1 MDYRTCLGVAGASL
15 LAFGNVL
22 LGNIVAHAQS
32 RPVTAVAQSP
42 ADDAAT
48 KAAFEETLRK
58 PNDPAVL
65 LRYAE
70 LAVKA
75 GNLEGAIS
83 ALERLLLVE
92 ADQPRVNLELGVLYF
107 RLGSYEAARGYLKN
121 ARDSGKTTP
130 EIKQRAERMLAEVE
144 DKTSKSDWSGEL
156 LFGIRYS
163 TNANSGPSGAIRS
176 FGTTTVT
183 TPNVSSRP
191 DFNVMGAAA
200 LRHRYDLGTQDNAA
214 LETDLSLYGSRQF
227 QVSEANVVLTEVTTG
242 PRSRPFD
249 GWADDI
255 SLKPFI
261 TGRYL
266 AVQNY
271 TTYWAWGTGI
281 EVTSPISANSLVAL
295 TVLGRRREFV
305 NNPDVPN
312 NSNST
317 GNEFAPTLEYRVTL
331 TPALSL
337 NFSTSATRYIALVAS
352 ESYMEFGINA
362 ALAWRFADPIGIN
375 GRNWIATVNAG
386 LARASYDQ
394 PDPTVDP
401 SLSRQQNDLNLG
413 FTLGVPLDD
422 RLTFVT
428 QAGYAR
434 RDSDIS
440 NYAYDAFTV
449 LAAMSWR
456 F

>member
-1 MDYRTCLGVAGASL
+1 MDYRTCRSIAGASL
-15 LAFGNVL
+15 LAFGHL
-22 LGNIVAHAQS
+22 LSLSNPADAQS
-32 RPVTAVAQSP
+32 RQVTSIAQSP

-83 ALERLLLVE
+83 ALERLLLIE
-92 ADQPRVNLELGVLYF
+92 ADLPRVNLELGVLYF
-107 RLGSYEAARGYLKN
+107 RLGSFEAARGYLKN
-121 ARDSGKTTP
+121 ARDSAKATP
-130 EIKQRAERMLAEVE
+130 EIKKRAEQVLAEVE
-144 DKTSKSDWSGEL
+144 DKTNKSDWSGEF

-176 FGTTTVT
+176 FGATTVP
-183 TPNVSSRP
+183 TPTVSSRP
-191 DFNVMGAAA
+191 DFNVLGAAA

-227 QVSEANVVLTEVTTG
+227 QVSAANVVLTEVTTG

-266 AVQNY
+266 AVDNY

-281 EVTSPISANSLVAL
+281 EVTSPITANSLAAL
-295 TVLGRRREFV
+295 TILGRRREFV
-305 NNPDVPN
+305 NNPEITN

-317 GNEFAPTLEYRVTL
+317 GNEFAPTLEFRVTL

-337 NFSTSATRYIALVAS
+337 NFSTSATRYVALVAS
-352 ESYMEFGINA
+352 ES
-362 ALAWRFADPIGIN
+362 
-375 GRNWIATVNAG
+375 
-386 LARASYDQ
+386 
-394 PDPTVDP
+394 
-401 SLSRQQNDLNLG
+401 
-413 FTLGVPLDD
+413 
-422 RLTFVT
+422 
-428 QAGYAR
+428 
-434 RDSDIS
+434 
-440 NYAYDAFTV
+440 
-449 LAAMSWR
+449 
-456 F
+456 

>member
-1 MDYRTCLGVAGASL
+1 MDYRTCRSIAGASL
-15 LAFGNVL
+15 LAFGHL
-22 LGNIVAHAQS
+22 LSLNSPADAQT
-32 RPVTAVAQSP
+32 RPATTIAQSP

-48 KAAFEETLRK
+48 RAAFEETLRK

-83 ALERLLLVE
+83 ALERLLLIE

-121 ARDSGKTTP
+121 ARDSTKASP
-130 EIKQRAERMLAEVE
+130 EIKQRADRMLAEVE
-144 DKTSKSDWSGEL
+144 DKTNKSDWSGEF

-176 FGTTTVT
+176 FGATTVP
-183 TPNVSSRP
+183 TPTVSSRP
-191 DFNVMGAAA
+191 DFNVIGAAA
-200 LRHRYDLGTQDNAA
+200 LRHRYDLGTQDNAEM
-214 LETDLSLYGSRQF
+214 ETDLSLYGSRQF
-227 QVSEANVVLTEVTTG
+227 QVTQANVVLTEVTTG

-249 GWADDI
+249 GWADAV
-255 SLKPFI
+255 SLKPFV

-266 AVQNY
+266 AVDNY

-281 EVTSPISANSLVAL
+281 EVTSPITANSLAAL
-295 TVLGRRREFV
+295 TILGRRREFV
-305 NNPDVPN
+305 NNPEVTN

-317 GNEFAPTLEYRVTL
+317 GNEFAPTLEFRVTL

-352 ESYMEFGINA
+352 ESYVEYGLNA

-375 GRNWIATVNAG
+375 GRNWIVTLNANT
-386 LARASYDQ
+386 ARALYDQ

-401 SLSRQQNDLNLG
+401 SISRQQTDIG
-413 FTLGVPLDD
+413 FGLTLGVPLDD
-422 RLTFVT
+422 RLTFVS

-440 NYAYDAFTV
+440 NYAYEAFTV